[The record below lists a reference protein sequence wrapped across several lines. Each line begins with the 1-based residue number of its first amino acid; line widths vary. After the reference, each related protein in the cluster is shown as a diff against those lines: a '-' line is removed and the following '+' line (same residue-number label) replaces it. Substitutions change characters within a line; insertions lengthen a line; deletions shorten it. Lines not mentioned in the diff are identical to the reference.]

1 MTKKTM
7 LLDMIEY
14 LQNQSRYKNLD
25 IDYIIKKAMTKNKNE
40 LKQVYNLYLMGY
52 YRNFESKL
60 YNDIIE

>member
-7 LLDMIEY
+7 ILNMIEY

-25 IDYIIKKAMTKNKNE
+25 IDYIIKKAMTKNKND
-40 LKQVYNLYLMGY
+40 LQKTYNLYLMGY

>member
-1 MTKKTM
+1 MIKKTM
-7 LLDMIEY
+7 ILNMIEY

-25 IDYIIKKAMTKNKNE
+25 IDYIIKKAMTKNKND
-40 LKQVYNLYLMGY
+40 LQKTYNLYIMGY